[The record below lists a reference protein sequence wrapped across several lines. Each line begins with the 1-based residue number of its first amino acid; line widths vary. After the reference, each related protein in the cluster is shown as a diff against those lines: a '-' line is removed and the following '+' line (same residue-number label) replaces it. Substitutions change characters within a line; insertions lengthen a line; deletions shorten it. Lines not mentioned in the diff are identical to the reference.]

1 MDNYSGQAYIVR
13 VDRARVIWC
22 GDCLR
27 QDEDRAELEA
37 RELDGVELCDLE
49 DTGADTDCRSCG
61 EPTL

>member
-1 MDNYSGQAYIVR
+1 MDNYSGQAYSVR
-13 VDRARVIWC
+13 LDGARVIWC
-22 GDCLR
+22 GDCMR
-27 QDEDRAELEA
+27 RDEDRAEMEA